1 MAARTRYLFH
11 PDEVRKKI
19 KSSMLINRLQEHAS
33 SEKPGIM
40 DASQIQAANI
50 LLRKCIPDLTS
61 TTISGDADKPLQH
74 HVKISFV
81 KTE

>member
-1 MAARTRYLFH
+1 MAARKQLWH
-11 PDEVRKKI
+11 PDEVRKRI
-19 KSSMLINRLQEHAS
+19 QASQLINRLNDHANAD
-33 SEKPGIM
+33 KPGIL
-40 DASQIQAANI
+40 DPSQIQAINI

-74 HVKISFV
+74 HVRISFV